1 MKSYINDDKLKG
13 AWILNLGKKLNVL
26 QNTMIF
32 DGLLDTSKIGLL
44 LQVITANDI
53 ENSLSFDE
61 IKIKAK
67 SIGINSPRELKT
79 ILQELKDLKLID
91 CNSACTEIVV
101 LGLTNDGILKHTTSY
116 FDEYAKDASSEII
129 INVSEKITNMPETIK
144 ETSEEFSDIFK
155 LKKDEVEKYLSTA
168 VSYELFDSDEQQ
180 GYLYNSNIFR
190 FEEVKKFQ
198 KILDNLTPYE
208 KEEFLKLSNELKE
221 KNVLDYAHCISIYD
235 NKLLSKLIKVNIVD
249 ANIVN
254 SPYGEATFITLPSS
268 FKKFSD
274 NNALIDDVM
283 DFAKAFLSSIYYG
296 MSKSKQSRG
305 KLDTY
310 YFVLKKLINGEEIG
324 CATAICEDY
333 RYLEIK
339 GVLKVWKCKS
349 YGCKMKL
356 MKKEVGEIVFKLL
369 EDGIVFDESEKQQH
383 DSFDTKISNYKAPDV
398 AKKQFASNATLVTDI
413 LEIVRTN

>member
-1 MKSYINDDKLKG
+1 MKNYINDDKLKG
-13 AWILNLGKKLNVL
+13 AWILNLGKKLNTL
-26 QNTMIF
+26 QNTMLF

-79 ILQELKDLKLID
+79 ILHELKNLKLID
-91 CNSACTEIVV
+91 YDKNFKEIVV

-116 FDEYAKDASSEII
+116 FDEYAKEDSSEII
-129 INVSEKITNMPETIK
+129 INVSEKITNMPEKIE
-144 ETSEEFSDIFK
+144 ETSKEFSDVFK
-155 LKKDEVEKYLSTA
+155 LKKEEVEKYLNTA
-168 VSYELFDSDEQQ
+168 VSYELLDSDEQQ

-190 FEEVKKFQ
+190 FDEVKKFQ
-198 KILDNLTPYE
+198 KILDNLTPNE

-221 KNVLDYAHCISIYD
+221 KNVLDYTYCISKY
-235 NKLLSKLIKVNIVD
+235 NPNLLSKLIKVNIVD

-310 YFVLKKLINGEEIG
+310 YFVLKKLINGDEIG

-339 GVLKVWKCKS
+339 GVLKVWKCPS

-369 EDGIVFDESEKQQH
+369 EDGIIFDEFEKQ
-383 DSFDTKISNYKAPDV
+383 DERFDTKIFDYKAPDV
-398 AKKQFASNATLVTDI
+398 AKKKFASNETLVTDI

>member
-1 MKSYINDDKLKG
+1 MKNYINDDKLKG
-13 AWILNLGKKLNVL
+13 AWILNLGKKLNIL
-26 QNTMIF
+26 QNTMLF

-67 SIGINSPRELKT
+67 SIGINSPRELKI
-79 ILQELKDLKLID
+79 ILKELKSLKLID
-91 CNSACTEIVV
+91 YDENLKEIVV

-116 FDEYAKDASSEII
+116 FNEYAKDDSSEII
-129 INVSEKITNMPETIK
+129 INVSEKITNMPERIG
-144 ETSEEFSDIFK
+144 EIADEFSDIFK
-155 LKKDEVEKYLSTA
+155 LKREEIEKYLNIA
-168 VSYELFDSDEQQ
+168 VKYELLDSDEQQ

-190 FEEVKKFQ
+190 FDEVRKIQ
-198 KILDNLTPYE
+198 KILDNLTPDE

-221 KNVLDYAHCISIYD
+221 KNVLDYDYCKSKYD
-235 NKLLSKLIKVNIVD
+235 PDLLSKLIKVNIID

-254 SPYGEATFITLPSS
+254 SPYGEAIFLTLPSS

-274 NNALIDDVM
+274 SNALIDDVM

-296 MSKSKQSRG
+296 MSKSKHSRG

-310 YFVLKKLINGEEIG
+310 YFVLKKLINGDEIG

-339 GVLKVWKCKS
+339 GVLKVRKCPNF
-349 YGCKMKL
+349 GCKMRL
-356 MKKEVGEIVFKLL
+356 LKKEVGEIVFKLL
-369 EDGIVFDESEKQQH
+369 EDGIIFDEFEKQDQ
-383 DSFDTKISNYKAPDV
+383 SFDTKIFDYESPDV
-398 AKKQFASNATLVTDI
+398 VKKKIASNETLVTDI

>member
-1 MKSYINDDKLKG
+1 MKNYINDDKLKG
-13 AWILNLGKKLNVL
+13 AWILSLGKKLNTL
-26 QNTMIF
+26 QNTIFF
-32 DGLLDTSKIGLL
+32 DGVLDSSKIGLL

-61 IKIKAK
+61 IRIKAK

-79 ILQELKDLKLID
+79 ILQELKSIQLID
-91 CNSACTEIVV
+91 FDQELKEIVV

-116 FDEYAKDASSEII
+116 FDEFAKDNSSEII
-129 INVSEKITNMPETIK
+129 LNVSEKITNMPEKIE

-155 LKKDEVEKYLSTA
+155 LTKQEVEKYLTTA
-168 VSYELFDSDEQQ
+168 VSYELLDSDEQK

-190 FEEVKKFQ
+190 FDEVKKFQ
-198 KILDNLTPYE
+198 KILDNLTPDE

-221 KNVLDYAHCISIYD
+221 KNVLDYAYCVSNY
-235 NKLLSKLIKVNIVD
+235 NNNLLSKLIKVNIID

-254 SPYGEATFITLPSS
+254 SPYGEAAFITLPSS
-268 FKKFSD
+268 FKKFAD

-296 MSKSKQSRG
+296 MSKSEQSRG

-310 YFVLKKLINGEEIG
+310 YYVLKKLINGNEIG

-339 GVLKVWKCKS
+339 GVLKVWKCQS

-369 EDGIVFDESEKQQH
+369 EDGVIFDEFEKQYN
-383 DSFDTKISNYKAPDV
+383 SFDTKISDYKAPDV
-398 AKKQFASNATLVTDI
+398 AKKKFASNETLVTDI